1 MAAGVIVLGGAR
13 PALAQQSPVARA
25 DTAGMLGWLA
35 VNREPPGGFDYGND
49 WQHSLFAG
57 ATAGW
62 YWTEHLKTELD
73 FGAATRASAYRS
85 RQVVI
90 DGRPAA
96 EFTESS
102 YARRSLGLT
111 QHYQFFRNAW
121 FHPYI
126 GAGVHFAFEEST
138 DRTNPIV
145 IYDGAPGPRVI
156 RPERVDGPRSNTKF
170 STLATAGFKAYF
182 TQRGFFRSD
191 LRVTLRNGVDDALV
205 RFGFGV
211 DF

>member
-1 MAAGVIVLGGAR
+1 MLGGAR
-13 PALAQQSPVARA
+13 PALAQQAPVARA

-49 WQHSLFAG
+49 RQHSLFAG
-57 ATAGW
+57 ASAGW
-62 YWTEHLKTELD
+62 YWTDHLKTELD

-85 RQVVI
+85 RQIVI

-102 YARRSLGLT
+102 YARQFLGVT

-126 GAGVHFAFEEST
+126 GAGVHVAFEETT
-138 DRTNPIV
+138 DRINPIV
-145 IYDGAPGPRVI
+145 IYDGTPGSPRVI
-156 RPERVDGPRSNTKF
+156 RPERVDGPRSGTTV
-170 STLATAGFKAYF
+170 SPLAAAGFKAYL
-182 TQRGFFRSD
+182 TQRGFFRTD
-191 LRVTLRNGVDDALV
+191 FRVTLQRGVDDVLV

-211 DF
+211 DL